1 MKKHLVAGVLCLV
14 AAVAVPHAA
23 AATVGDVAAALAA
36 PANAAQATN
45 EWTAFAKLSGAKWQG
60 NAPKRGGNAYYWNAK
75 MPIDGVGPGEVAL
88 VGSQKLVQSATV
100 NWPKDIELAKVPQ
113 LLSAQ
118 FPKGTQFEQVRGAC
132 PGEVRGGSRI
142 YRATLS
148 GRKPLYL
155 NIQFAPSDRG
165 GNLSTIEMEPQRNK
179 LWTC

>member
-14 AAVAVPHAA
+14 AAVAVPHAS

-36 PANAAQATN
+36 PANASQATN

-113 LLSAQ
+113 LLSAES
-118 FPKGTQFEQVRGAC
+118 PNVHAIRTSAR
-132 PGEVRGGSRI
+132 R
-142 YRATLS
+142 LS
-148 GRKPLYL
+148 GRSGVAARAS
-155 NIQFAPSDRG
+155 IA
-165 GNLSTIEMEPQRNK
+165 QR
-179 LWTC
+179 CPGASRSI